1 MVHGLRSVLMTKS
14 SSRSAWLAGL
24 LTIEIVGGALA
35 FLLVFSFFFYIS
47 RVVFGQPTVALDQQ
61 AFATADGWRATTPWL
76 TTLVYGITFFGS
88 LKFFLPASLIAP
100 YWMRRRGYGRHA
112 WALLIA
118 MGGGW
123 ALNELLKAW
132 FHRPRP
138 TSALLFQMGLS
149 FPSGHAMMSM
159 AFYGCLAWLLGR
171 EYGRWGWATVLMLWG
186 VLIGFTRVY
195 LHVHYFTDVLAGF
208 AGGLGWL
215 LLLRAGL
222 KLFWKEEKE
231 EAGGVETNAFERD
244 I

>member
-1 MVHGLRSVLMTKS
+1 MAFGAAWLRVVGPHPLPMTKAR
-14 SSRSAWLAGL
+14 SRLAALAGL
-24 LTIEIVGGALA
+24 LTLELVGGVLA
-35 FLLVFSFFFYIS
+35 FVLAFSAFFYLA
-47 RVVFGQPTVALDQQ
+47 REVFGQPTVALDQQ
-61 AFATADGWRATTPWL
+61 AFAVADRWRAAVPWL
-76 TTLVYGITFFGS
+76 TGIVQAITFFGS

-100 YWMRRRGYGRHA
+100 YWMRRRGYSRHA
-112 WALLIA
+112 LTLLLA

-149 FPSGHAMMSM
+149 FPSGHAMMSV

-171 EYGRWGWATVLMLWG
+171 KYGRWGWGAVLMLWAL
-186 VLIGFTRVY
+186 LIGFTRVY

-208 AGGLGWL
+208 AGGAGWL

-222 KLFWKEEKE
+222 NLFWREEKAMSNE
-231 EAGGVETNAFERD
+231 Q
-244 I
+244 

>member
-1 MVHGLRSVLMTKS
+1 MPKT
-14 SSRSAWLAGL
+14 SSRSAALAGL
-24 LTIEIVGGALA
+24 LTAEVVGGVLA
-35 FLLVFSFFFYIS
+35 FVLAFSGFFYLA

-61 AFATADGWRATTPWL
+61 AFAVADRWRAAAPWF
-76 TTLVYGITFFGS
+76 TNLVYAVTFFGS
-88 LKFFLPASLIAP
+88 LMFFVPASLIAP

-112 WALLIA
+112 LTLLLA

-138 TSALLFQMGLS
+138 SSALLFQLGLS

-159 AFYGCLAWLLGR
+159 AFYGCLAGLLGR
-171 EYGRWGWATVLMLWG
+171 EYGRWGWAAVLVVWAL
-186 VLIGFTRVY
+186 LIGLTRVY

-208 AGGLGWL
+208 AGGIGWL

-222 KLFWKEEKE
+222 GLFWREKKEIEKQ
-231 EAGGVETNAFERD
+231 ER
-244 I
+244 

>member
-1 MVHGLRSVLMTKS
+1 MTKAR
-14 SSRSAWLAGL
+14 SRLAALAGL
-24 LTIEIVGGALA
+24 LTLELVGGVLA
-35 FLLVFSFFFYIS
+35 FVLAFSAFFYLA
-47 RVVFGQPTVALDQQ
+47 REVFGQPTVALDQQ
-61 AFATADGWRATTPWL
+61 AFAVADRWRAAVPWL
-76 TTLVYGITFFGS
+76 TGIVQAITFFGS

-112 WALLIA
+112 LTLLLA

-149 FPSGHAMMSM
+149 FPSGHAMMSV

-171 EYGRWGWATVLMLWG
+171 KYGRWGWGAVLMLWAL
-186 VLIGFTRVY
+186 LIGFTRVY

-208 AGGLGWL
+208 AGGAGWL

-222 KLFWKEEKE
+222 NLFWREEKAMSNE
-231 EAGGVETNAFERD
+231 Q
-244 I
+244 